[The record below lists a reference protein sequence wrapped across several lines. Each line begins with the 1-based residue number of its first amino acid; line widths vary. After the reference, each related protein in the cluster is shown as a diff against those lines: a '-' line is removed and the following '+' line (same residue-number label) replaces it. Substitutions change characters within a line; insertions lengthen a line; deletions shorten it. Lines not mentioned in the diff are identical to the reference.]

1 MVCARGTYVLA
12 WTSVPRSMGLGMA
25 TAGTLC
31 THATRGRRGQRWG
44 HGPVPLLVSGRD
56 AATRLLATAWPGPGG
71 ARLGQRS
78 PVGRLHLPARWPTAA
93 QDCGGQGAKRWNA
106 GEQALAG
113 DMGRCRCPCWMVEG
127 GRAGARALSSMAARP
142 PPSPS
147 QACLPHAGQARLPS
161 LTRPRP
167 APGARARA
175 VLHKQVAV
183 VAKVKR
189 VAALVQKAVGGL
201 PQELLEGRCTV
212 VDRLAWGQIGRR
224 A

>member
-1 MVCARGTYVLA
+1 MCARGTYVLA

-113 DMGRCRCPCWMVEG
+113 DMGRCRCPCW
-127 GRAGARALSSMAARP
+127 RAEEQGCAPFPPWPPARP
-142 PPSPS
+142 LLPARRVS
-147 QACLPHAGQARLPS
+147 PHAGQARLPS

-201 PQELLEGRCTV
+201 PQELLEGCCTV